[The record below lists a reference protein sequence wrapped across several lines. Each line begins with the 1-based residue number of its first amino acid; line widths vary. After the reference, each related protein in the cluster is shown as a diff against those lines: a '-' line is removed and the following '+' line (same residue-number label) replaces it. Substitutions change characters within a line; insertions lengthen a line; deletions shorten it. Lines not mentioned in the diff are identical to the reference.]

1 MERKNI
7 KYLVI
12 SIVISLVAIVILL
25 SGTFNVKSLE
35 YLLRINLYFVGL
47 ALLLHI
53 LYFMFWAARIKVM
66 SGSLNMKL
74 KYLDSLKI
82 VLVNIFA
89 ATVTPTNVGGEPVRI
104 KMLMD
109 KGFTGG
115 DATGLV
121 VSERVMDAIFL
132 LSVAP
137 LLFFIYSSYRNMVII
152 YFIYGSILILILL
165 IILFLLLALRFNY
178 FYRKMHKL
186 EGVLKIFIKKE
197 ERRKK
202 LINTLKEEY
211 INFHYSVNNLFV
223 KNRKRS
229 IFVYFITA
237 GMWISDFVIF
247 SVILLAF
254 GLNPIWIYSIFAQI
268 LIVFIS
274 MLPISPGGSGVVEFS
289 AAIIYAVQIP
299 AYMIGIVVLIWRLIV
314 FYFNIA
320 IGAVFTAHYFSTDP
334 KKKKS

>member
-1 MERKNI
+1 MDRKNI

-12 SIVISLVAIVILL
+12 SIVVSLVAIVIIL
-25 SGTFNVKSLE
+25 SGTFNVRSLQ

-47 ALLLHI
+47 ALALHVV
-53 LYFMFWAARIKVM
+53 YFMFWAARIKIM
-66 SGSLNMKL
+66 SGSLNRKL
-74 KYLDSLKI
+74 RYIDALKI
-82 VLVNIFA
+82 VIVNIFA

-104 KMLMD
+104 KMLAD
-109 KGFTGG
+109 KGFSGG

-137 LLFFIYSSYRNMVII
+137 LLFFINSSYRNVFII
-152 YFIYGSILILILL
+152 YFIYGAIIILIFI

-178 FYRKMHKL
+178 IYRKIHKL
-186 EGVLKIFIKKE
+186 EWIFKIFIKSE
-197 ERRKK
+197 ERRKN
-202 LINTLKEEY
+202 LIKMLKKEF
-211 INFHYSVNNLFV
+211 INFHYSINNLFA
-223 KNRKRS
+223 KNRKRA
-229 IFVYFITA
+229 ILVYFITA
-237 GMWISDFVIF
+237 GMWISEFVIF

-254 GLNPIWIYSIFAQI
+254 GLNPIWAYSIFAQI

-274 MLPISPGGSGVVEFS
+274 LLPISPGGSGVVEFS

-299 AYMIGIVVLIWRLIV
+299 YILIGVVILIWRLIV
-314 FYFNIA
+314 FYFNI
-320 IGAVFTAHYFSTDP
+320 GVGSVFTAHYFSTDP

>member
-1 MERKNI
+1 MEQKNL

-12 SIVISLVAIVILL
+12 SIVISLVAITIIL
-25 SGTFNVKSLE
+25 SGTFNLKSLQ
-35 YLLRINLYFVGL
+35 YLLKIKLYFVGL
-47 ALLLHI
+47 ALILH
-53 LYFMFWAARIKVM
+53 LAYFMLWAARIKIM

-74 KYLDSLKI
+74 RYIDALKI

-104 KMLMD
+104 KMLVD
-109 KGFTGG
+109 KDFSGG

-137 LLFFIYSSYRNMVII
+137 LLFFIYSSYRNLVII
-152 YFIYGSILILILL
+152 YFIYGAILILIFL

-178 FYRKMHKL
+178 IYRKIHKL
-186 EGVLKIFIKKE
+186 EGVLKVFIKSE

-202 LINTLKEEY
+202 LINMLKEEY
-211 INFHYSVNNLFV
+211 VNFHYSINNLFV

-229 IFVYFITA
+229 ILVYFITA

-254 GLNPIWIYSIFAQI
+254 SLNPIWIYSIFAQI

-289 AAIIYAVQIP
+289 AAIIYALEIP
-299 AYMIGIVVLIWRLIV
+299 TYLIGVVILIWRLIV
-314 FYFNIA
+314 FYFNI
-320 IGAVFTAHYFSTDP
+320 GVGSVFTAHYFSTDT